1 MTRRQSL
8 PESDRGQAHTLE
20 AAVAALLLLTS
31 IGIALQ
37 MTAVTPLSAS
47 TSSQHLENQLEKTSK
62 GILASSAETGS
73 LKDAVLYW
81 NDSAGAFHNTSS
93 NYYYTESAPLK
104 IKFGKTL
111 NRTLDE
117 RNVAYN
123 VYIVFQ
129 NPSGG
134 QQRRRMI
141 YRGEPSEHAVTAS
154 HSVTIVESDRLRD
167 EDGNPTGT
175 NVTST
180 SSIYFPDSTTS
191 AGVYNHVRVEVVAW
205 RI

>member
-1 MTRRQSL
+1 MRPNRGF
-8 PESDRGQAHTLE
+8 PNSDRGQAHTLE

-31 IGIALQ
+31 VGIALQ

-62 GILASSAETGS
+62 GVLASNAETGG
-73 LKDAVLYW
+73 LKEAVLYW
-81 NDSAGAFHNTSS
+81 YDTAGTFHNTSD
-93 NYYYTESAPLK
+93 NYYYTEQPPK
-104 IKFGKTL
+104 KTSLGQSL

-123 VYIVFQ
+123 VYVVYQ
-129 NPSGG
+129 NPGG
-134 QQRRRMI
+134 EQQRRRMI

-154 HSVTIVESDRLRD
+154 HAVTILESDHLLD
-167 EDGNPTGT
+167 EAGNPTGT
-175 NVTST
+175 NVTNA

-191 AGVYNHVRVEVVAW
+191 GGVYNHVRVEVVAW